1 MRGSVQPQM
10 RTRRVVSRRLL
21 GGVRTAALASCA
33 VLAGGC
39 LASSSA
45 PSAHLQPRQG
55 VLLVSGHQP
64 SIVDALL
71 SGVSCPATTECIAV
85 GGYAVGE
92 YSGHAFPL
100 AERWNGSSWSIMTMP
115 HLSSVPGSQLADV
128 SCASPVTC
136 VAVGERGGGFS
147 GPPPLDTT
155 LGSETLAERWNGS
168 SWKLMAMPALAGS
181 SSLSGVS
188 CSAAD
193 RCVAVGARFVSD
205 DIIPLA
211 EQWNG
216 TGWKAMPMPPTSG
229 SLSAVSCPTDASPCM
244 AVGERDGATTNRS
257 LFFPLAFGWN
267 GRSWAVEHVV
277 TPRLPRG
284 ICSGRVVLPGC
295 LVHHFGLVLRR
306 RRARVEIRPAS
317 ERPAPRAMERREVAC
332 VELPW

>member
-1 MRGSVQPQM
+1 
-10 RTRRVVSRRLL
+10 
-21 GGVRTAALASCA
+21 
-33 VLAGGC
+33 
-39 LASSSA
+39 
-45 PSAHLQPRQG
+45 
-55 VLLVSGHQP
+55 
-64 SIVDALL
+64 
-71 SGVSCPATTECIAV
+71 
-85 GGYAVGE
+85 
-92 YSGHAFPL
+92 
-100 AERWNGSSWSIMTMP
+100 
-115 HLSSVPGSQLADV
+115 
-128 SCASPVTC
+128 
-136 VAVGERGGGFS
+136 
-147 GPPPLDTT
+147 
-155 LGSETLAERWNGS
+155 
-168 SWKLMAMPALAGS
+168 MAMPALAGS